1 MTTSSRVDTTTGHWQ
16 ERWRGSVMDTYGTPA
31 VALVRGEGA
40 RVWDAD
46 GRDYVDLLAGIAAT
60 STVTPPP
67 TKSAP
72 SAVASSTASLVVAVI
87 GAVDGI
93 GVAAT
98 TTTMSCATCP

>member
-46 GRDYVDLLAGIAAT
+46 GRDYVDLLAGIAVNALGHAH
-60 STVTPPP
+60 P
-67 TKSAP
+67 
-72 SAVASSTASLVVAVI
+72 AV
-87 GAVDGI
+87 VD
-93 GVAAT
+93 VCLSKPAAAAHCVHRSFYEL
-98 TTTMSCATCP
+98 MSRV